1 MCPRLSIKSIY
12 RVIYENHFTVTYNH
26 FWSIKQFTPLNIY
39 VFRERERSKHQ
50 SILPRCVDRLN
61 KTEKTFSLK
70 GSALNNNSIKD
81 CFKYIP
87 YQYSSSVSAKKVIQP
102 LLISV
107 SKFE

>member
-61 KTEKTFSLK
+61 KTEKTYILK
-70 GSALNNNSIKD
+70 GCALNNNTIKD
-81 CFKYIP
+81 CFKYHINIVGP
-87 YQYSSSVSAKKVIQP
+87 PWCRSRVMT
-102 LLISV
+102 L
-107 SKFE
+107 

>member
-61 KTEKTFSLK
+61 KTEKAFSLK
-70 GSALNNNSIKD
+70 GCAVFKLRLSKRHSTFTNFSIKVWI
-81 CFKYIP
+81 F
-87 YQYSSSVSAKKVIQP
+87 
-102 LLISV
+102 
-107 SKFE
+107 

>member
-61 KTEKTFSLK
+61 KTEKAFSLK
-70 GSALNNNSIKD
+70 GCAVNNNS
-81 CFKYIP
+81 
-87 YQYSSSVSAKKVIQP
+87 KKSFN
-102 LLISV
+102 LY
-107 SKFE
+107 